1 MIPSCYLGNNLT
13 MNWNETMDVS
23 SEQYINEVLQ
33 KFQDKHGSIR
43 EENVLDSHNDH
54 PEEDG
59 GPLLS
64 EEGET

>member
-1 MIPSCYLGNNLT
+1 

-43 EENVLDSHNDH
+43 EEKVLDSHNDH